1 MNISKSRI
9 LDEMIFIREWN
20 APAATAN
27 GEAVIL
33 LHGIE
38 SHSEW
43 FCEVAAKLADSGYAV
58 LAYDRAGWGKSAGE
72 RGHIPTYRQI
82 LKQLTTIAA
91 SLRRKHR
98 RVHLAGLSWGGMF
111 ALYATLRRRI
121 FFDTTAMIAPG
132 IYPTTRFS
140 LAKKLGIACAVCCGR
155 RSKSFPL
162 PITIADFTLN
172 PIKQEYIRNDPLRNT
187 GITAATA
194 FETLKMQR
202 FCKETA
208 PLRRLPPST
217 LLLAGRDHIINNT
230 LTRKLLE
237 KQPLSIHEYPKLQH
251 SLVFEDPE
259 ATAAALLQNFTSQT
273 AAATDRSRI
282 LIMGAGAVGSAVG
295 GYLALGGNEVTLIG
309 RKQHVEA
316 INRDGLCLSLDGVER
331 QNIRNGLRAVETAA
345 ELSGEFDIIILTV
358 KSFDTA
364 AALTELAPLI
374 TPETTLMSLQNGIG
388 NEPVIAQA
396 YPDNTILAGI
406 ICMNLNFSHPGYIE
420 ISDDKGGISA
430 GLQSGNAQRAE
441 KSIAALRLS
450 GLQVD
455 YHRDDATRIKWSKML
470 LNISSNVL
478 NAITGRSYKEILADK
493 FYGSLAVKAIKET
506 LSVMKKEGIKPI
518 ALPGY
523 NVAALATLCKAP
535 DFLARSVMA
544 RMADDSARTVTSM
557 QQDLKKRRQALQES
571 GKNRP
576 TEIAELNGKIIEL
589 GKKHN
594 LQTPANQKLC
604 ELLESYSLPKNP

>member
-9 LDEMIFIREWN
+9 LGDMIFIREWS

-43 FCEVAAKLADSGYAV
+43 FCEVAEKLADKGYAV
-58 LAYDRAGWGKSAGE
+58 IAYDRAGWGNSEGE

-91 SLRRKHR
+91 SLRNRHRK
-98 RVHLAGLSWGGMF
+98 VHLVGLSWGGMF

-121 FFDTTAMIAPG
+121 FFDTMALIAPG

-140 LAKKLGIACAVCCGR
+140 LGKKLGIAAAICLDNR
-155 RSKSFPL
+155 TRSFPL
-162 PITIADFTLN
+162 PINIGDFTLN
-172 PIKQEYIRNDPLRNT
+172 PVKQDYIRNDPLRNT

-202 FCKETA
+202 FCKETTSQ
-208 PLRRLPPST
+208 RQLPTST
-217 LLLAGRDHIINNT
+217 LLLAGKDHIINNAK
-230 LTRKLLE
+230 TRRLLD
-237 KQPLSIHEYPKLQH
+237 KQPLSINEYPGLQH

-259 ATAAALLQNFTSQT
+259 ETAAALLRNFSAHTT
-273 AAATDRSRI
+273 AETARSRI

-316 INRDGLCLSLDGVER
+316 LNHSGLCLSLDGIER
-331 QNIRNGLRAVETAA
+331 KGIRSGLRAVESTA
-345 ELSGEFDIIILTV
+345 ELSGEFDLIIITV
-358 KSFDTA
+358 KSFDTET
-364 AALTELAPLI
+364 ALQELAPLI
-374 TPETTLMSLQNGIG
+374 TAETTLMSLQNGIG
-388 NEPVIAQA
+388 NEPVIEKA
-396 YPDNTILAGI
+396 YPENTILAGI

-420 ISDDKGGISA
+420 ISDDKGGISI
-430 GLQSGNAQRAE
+430 GLHSGSAAKAERAV
-441 KSIAALRLS
+441 KALRLS

-455 YHRDDATRIKWSKML
+455 YHRQEATRIKWSKML

-478 NAITGRSYKEILADK
+478 NAITGSSYKEILSDK
-493 FYGSLAVKAIKET
+493 FYGTLAVKAIKET
-506 LSVMKKEGIKPI
+506 LAVMKKEGIRPI

-535 DFLARSVMA
+535 DFIVRRIMA

-557 QQDLKKRRQALQES
+557 QQDLKKLQHALKDS
-571 GKNRP
+571 GKTRP
-576 TEIAELNGKIIEL
+576 TEISELNGKIIEL
-589 GKKHN
+589 GKKHKIP
-594 LQTPANQKLC
+594 TPANKRLC
-604 ELLESYSLPKNP
+604 ELLAANSN